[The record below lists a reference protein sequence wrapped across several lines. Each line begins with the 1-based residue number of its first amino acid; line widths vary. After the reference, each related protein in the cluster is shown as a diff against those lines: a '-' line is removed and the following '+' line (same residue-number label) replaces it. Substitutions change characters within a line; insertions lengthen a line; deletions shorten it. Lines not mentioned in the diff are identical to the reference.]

1 MKKLIAL
8 VLALMLVVSLGTCA
22 FAETDWPNG
31 KTVQMIIPFGAGGD
45 TDLHCRV
52 LTEMVAKELGVDIVC
67 TNVTGTSGT
76 VAARQVRESPNDGY
90 TIMWQQTS
98 FLIASLLGI
107 CDFDYTD
114 FEIGCT
120 VIEDMSAFVTTKA
133 NDPRY
138 SNFDEFVQYAKDH
151 PGDLL
156 WGGSIGG
163 DGHMYALM
171 IADKLGLEFT
181 YVDLDGTAEII
192 PALLN
197 GSVDWTTGVYGTY
210 GEYVKTGDFE
220 SLCYMADEALDG
232 SDTPGWKEYTGESF
246 PLGKMFCYLFPKGTD
261 PEIIKQFN
269 AAVEKCVNSEEFK
282 AHCENYFITPVYR
295 EGAEAEEYLAN
306 YYATMAQYRD
316 DLLVK

>member
-1 MKKLIAL
+1 
-8 VLALMLVVSLGTCA
+8 
-22 FAETDWPNG
+22 
-31 KTVQMIIPFGAGGD
+31 
-45 TDLHCRV
+45 
-52 LTEMVAKELGVDIVC
+52 
-67 TNVTGTSGT
+67 
-76 VAARQVRESPNDGY
+76 
-90 TIMWQQTS
+90 
-98 FLIASLLGI
+98 
-107 CDFDYTD
+107 
-114 FEIGCT
+114 
-120 VIEDMSAFVTTKA
+120 
-133 NDPRY
+133 
-138 SNFDEFVQYAKDH
+138 
-151 PGDLL
+151 
-156 WGGSIGG
+156 
-163 DGHMYALM
+163 MYALM